1 MTSSGHSSSSASSN
15 ASWAIWRNSAR
26 FSLRTLIFSTQEINV
41 PSSRRHTGGSYSGL
55 GFIGVWAWTG
65 RTHRAMREEIQCGS
79 DSNHQPRVA
88 LYSRDSGN
96 LQMITVRLHVDNGG
110 NIWLLAR
117 CRACNNVHKYP
128 AAQVSARPVN
138 CK

>member
-55 GFIGVWAWTG
+55 GFIGVWTWIG
-65 RTHRAMREEIQCGS
+65 RTHRAIREEVQCGS
-79 DSNHQPRVA
+79 ESNNPGVA
-88 LYSRDSGN
+88 YTPEDSGN

-110 NIWLLAR
+110 NLCLIAR
-117 CRACNNVHKYP
+117 
-128 AAQVSARPVN
+128 
-138 CK
+138 